1 MRRTTRTDPK
11 KRHSMIVDTS
21 GISSFAGFSSLYGS
35 KTTNRSLENVATDKK
50 SGSGERLERTK
61 RKNSSL
67 KRSTVLLDD
76 NMVREYNL
84 AVQSLAHE
92 PLDSRS
98 SPQLRKTPQR
108 THQNTL
114 SASSSMSSLF
124 SRESAMSVQD
134 LMFEDY
140 TVCEPV
146 ECVQKGF
153 FTGSSESL
161 DLDLDLDLDPW
172 AQDKN
177 NGNYDDNNDDFN
189 ADMIPSRRTQLDFF

>member
-21 GISSFAGFSSLYGS
+21 GISSFAGFSSFYGS
-35 KTTNRSLENVATDKK
+35 KTSNRSMENVTTDKK
-50 SGSGERLERTK
+50 NGATERAERSERGK

-84 AVQSLAHE
+84 AVQTLAHE
-92 PLDSRS
+92 PLDLRS

-108 THQNTL
+108 THQSTL

-124 SRESAMSVQD
+124 SRDSAMSVQD

-140 TVCEPV
+140 SSVSESV
-146 ECVQKGF
+146 ECMQKGF
-153 FTGSSESL
+153 FTEPQGNQALNL
-161 DLDLDLDLDPW
+161 DLGGW
-172 AQDKN
+172 
-177 NGNYDDNNDDFN
+177 DNDNDE
-189 ADMIPSRRTQLDFF
+189 DMTPSRRTQLDFF